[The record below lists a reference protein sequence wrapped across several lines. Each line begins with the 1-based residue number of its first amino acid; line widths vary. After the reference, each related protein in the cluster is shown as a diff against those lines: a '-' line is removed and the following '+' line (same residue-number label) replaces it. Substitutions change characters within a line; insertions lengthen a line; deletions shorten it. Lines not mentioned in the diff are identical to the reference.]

1 MLKGIYHFL
10 ARKLSFRFVSD
21 IPDSNRN
28 WKNRY
33 FFVQGMDWVCKPEE
47 WDSMPDKFDN
57 TWDVLNEF
65 GESSVSVFFFILL
78 ILIM

>member
-1 MLKGIYHFL
+1 MPNF
-10 ARKLSFRFVSD
+10 
-21 IPDSNRN
+21 NRN

-47 WDSMPDKFDN
+47 WDSMPDEFDN

-65 GESSVSVFFFILL
+65 GESLASIFFFIPSVF
-78 ILIM
+78 IM

>member
-1 MLKGIYHFL
+1 
-10 ARKLSFRFVSD
+10 
-21 IPDSNRN
+21 
-28 WKNRY
+28 
-33 FFVQGMDWVCKPEE
+33 MDWVCKPEE

-65 GESSVSVFFFILL
+65 GESSMSVFFFILL

>member
-1 MLKGIYHFL
+1 MPNF
-10 ARKLSFRFVSD
+10 
-21 IPDSNRN
+21 NRN

-47 WDSMPDKFDN
+47 WDSMPDEFDN

-65 GESSVSVFFFILL
+65 GESLASIFFFVPSV
-78 ILIM
+78 LIM

>member
-1 MLKGIYHFL
+1 MPNF
-10 ARKLSFRFVSD
+10 
-21 IPDSNRN
+21 NRN

-47 WDSMPDKFDN
+47 WDSMPDEFDN

-65 GESSVSVFFFILL
+65 GESLASIFFFVPS

>member
-1 MLKGIYHFL
+1 M
-10 ARKLSFRFVSD
+10 
-21 IPDSNRN
+21 PDFNRN

-65 GESSVSVFFFILL
+65 GKSLVSIFFFILL